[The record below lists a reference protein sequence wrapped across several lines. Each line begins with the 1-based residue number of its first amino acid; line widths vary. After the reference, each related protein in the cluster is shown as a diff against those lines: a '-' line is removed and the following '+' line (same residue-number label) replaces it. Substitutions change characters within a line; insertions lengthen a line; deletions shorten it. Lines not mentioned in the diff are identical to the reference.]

1 MPGPA
6 LPEGKGCILV
16 SLQSSAHGAAPKSL
30 TDNAPRRVA
39 LRTAAWAAAGGRKV
53 AAETRRE
60 ETRAGARPGAVA
72 DAVFVR
78 RARRAGGP
86 GRDARRGFGVG
97 GEEQKSTRADL
108 ENQKPVFFQHPS
120 LSLTSVVLS
129 RLPASWSGNLK
140 NHGLPAPCVH
150 REALRPGGTSRA
162 AQHPG
167 TGPGGWMGG
176 RDPTAW
182 LAALVTDLRWLVE
195 LGPAPGRAL
204 NVPEPG
210 SHDREGLAVE
220 PSLYRGGEG
229 PGPGIAVFS

>member
-1 MPGPA
+1 M
-6 LPEGKGCILV
+6 
-16 SLQSSAHGAAPKSL
+16 
-30 TDNAPRRVA
+30 PRRVA

-53 AAETRRE
+53 AAETPRE
-60 ETRAGARPGAVA
+60 ETRAGARPGADA

-97 GEEQKSTRADL
+97 VWGGEQKSTWADL

-140 NHGLPAPCVH
+140 NHGLPAPRVH
-150 REALRPGGTSRA
+150 REALRPGGASRA

-167 TGPGGWMGG
+167 TGAGGGG
-176 RDPTAW
+176 GAGIRLHGWPRWSQTCDGSLSSGRHRAGHSTC
-182 LAALVTDLRWLVE
+182 LSLVLTT
-195 LGPAPGRAL
+195 GRAL
-204 NVPEPG
+204 LWNRHCTEAERALDPG
-210 SHDREGLAVE
+210 
-220 PSLYRGGEG
+220 
-229 PGPGIAVFS
+229 

>member
-6 LPEGKGCILV
+6 LPEEKGRILV

-53 AAETRRE
+53 AAETPRE

-86 GRDARRGFGVG
+86 GRDARRGFGAGVWG
-97 GEEQKSTRADL
+97 GEQKSTRADL
-108 ENQKPVFFQHPS
+108 ENQKPVLFQHPS

-140 NHGLPAPCVH
+140 NHGLPAPRVH
-150 REALRPGGTSRA
+150 REALRPGGASRA

-167 TGPGGWMGG
+167 TGAGGGG
-176 RDPTAW
+176 GQGSDCMA
-182 LAALVTDLRWLVE
+182 
-195 LGPAPGRAL
+195 GRAGHR
-204 NVPEPG
+204 PAMA
-210 SHDREGLAVE
+210 H
-220 PSLYRGGEG
+220 
-229 PGPGIAVFS
+229 